1 MKTREFN
8 AADYVETPADVA
20 VYLEVV
26 MEENADPEDLASALI
41 VILRSAVGKAVSLED
56 FVDMLH
62 AVDLRMRV
70 EPV

>member
-1 MKTREFN
+1 
-8 AADYVETPADVA
+8 
-20 VYLEVV
+20 